1 MKNINTISVIISLA
15 VAAFSSIAAPPPHHH
30 APMRHNQPPH
40 RHPQSRNANIW
51 RAFSML
57 SEPEQRELMKLQR
70 TDPDKFREVMQK
82 KAAEINA
89 ERQTNRA
96 KVQQLAEQ
104 IRSCK
109 DEKQKAALQQQL
121 RNMVKRNFEQR
132 LSIMRRNIEANKKRL
147 AAMEKELKKRE
158 ENSSAVI
165 DAITDSIISGKLPP
179 RPGARPRPPKPQP
192 PQKK

>member
-89 ERQTNRA
+89 EHQANRA

-165 DAITDSIISGKLPP
+165 DAITASIISGKLPP
-179 RPGARPRPPKPQP
+179 RPGTRPRPPKPQP